1 MSLQCGK
8 IWFELHI
15 FCQPHRVGH
24 KQHLNLN
31 MDMDMD
37 GSFALASPNHRTA
50 QCYIKGYF
58 DEEVFHLIKN
68 YCILIQAL
76 LRFVAQGTIDKS
88 TLVQVMAWHLT
99 GAKPLLELMMTHFTD
114 AHIYITRLQWVN
126 RNLITMF
133 FVDPAVSQT
142 IIMAV
147 ILLSEN
153 DQRKEQ
159 YSEMSAMNASG
170 ASDSSTCPL
179 NN

>member
-1 MSLQCGK
+1 
-8 IWFELHI
+8 
-15 FCQPHRVGH
+15 
-24 KQHLNLN
+24 
-31 MDMDMD
+31 
-37 GSFALASPNHRTA
+37 
-50 QCYIKGYF
+50 
-58 DEEVFHLIKN
+58 
-68 YCILIQAL
+68 
-76 LRFVAQGTIDKS
+76 
-88 TLVQVMAWHLT
+88 
-99 GAKPLLELMMTHFTD
+99 
-114 AHIYITRLQWVN
+114 
-126 RNLITMF
+126 MF